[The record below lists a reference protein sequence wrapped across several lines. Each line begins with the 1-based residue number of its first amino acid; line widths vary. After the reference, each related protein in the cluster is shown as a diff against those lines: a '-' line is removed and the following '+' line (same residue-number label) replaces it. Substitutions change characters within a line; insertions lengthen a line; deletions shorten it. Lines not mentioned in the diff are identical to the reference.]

1 MKKLL
6 LLFLLV
12 PFIGQAQVTLF
23 EDDFETYTAT
33 DNVGEDTDI
42 PATYMSYDVD
52 GDGYNWGLAHVDNFS
67 QPFSDYYVGNF
78 MISASYITT
87 GAGGNGGQGALSPNN
102 ILVLPMMSIPEYS
115 ADVVLSLLVGS
126 GTDPDYFSEHYS
138 VIVTTSSDQADILAA
153 TPVLETTLAFQGAE
167 FINVPLDGYAGQ
179 DIYVSLRHFDT
190 TDEFLL
196 CVDNLQ
202 VQYTDTSSVED
213 LEAHGFSYYPN
224 PVNDVLNLSANTAI
238 DQVEILNVLGQK
250 IYVDTPNTL
259 QQSVDF
265 SDLQSGIYLV
275 NVAIDGS
282 EGTFKIVKK

>member
-12 PFIGQAQVTLF
+12 PFFVQAQVTLF
-23 EDDFETYTAT
+23 EDDFEAYTAT

-52 GDGYNWGLAHVDNFS
+52 GDGYNWGLAHVDNFT

-78 MISASYITT
+78 ITSASYITN
-87 GAGGNGGQGALSPNN
+87 GAGGNGGQGALSPDN
-102 ILVLPMMSIPEYS
+102 ILVLPMISIPEYS
-115 ADVVLSLLVGS
+115 ADVLLSLLVGS
-126 GTDPDYFSEHYS
+126 GTDIDFFSEHYS

-153 TPVLETTLAFQGAE
+153 TPLLETTLSFQGAE
-167 FINVPLDGYAGQ
+167 FINVPLDGYEGQ
-179 DIYVSLRHFDT
+179 DIYISFRHFNT

-196 CVDNLQ
+196 CIDNLK

-238 DQVEILNVLGQK
+238 DQVEILNLLGQK
-250 IYVDTPNTL
+250 VFVDTPKAL

-275 NVAIDGS
+275 KVAIDGS

>member
-1 MKKLL
+1 MKKILL
-6 LLFLLV
+6 LLLLI
-12 PFIGQAQVTLF
+12 PFMVQAQITLF
-23 EDDFETYTAT
+23 EDDFESYTAT
-33 DNVGEDTDI
+33 DNVGEDIDI

-52 GDGYNWGLAHVDNFS
+52 GDGFNWGLAHVDNFT

-115 ADVVLSLLVGS
+115 ADLSLTMLVGS

-138 VIVTTSSDQADILAA
+138 VIVTTTSDQADILAA

-167 FINVPLDGYAGQ
+167 FINVPLDGFAGQ
-179 DIYVSLRHFDT
+179 DIYISFRHFNT
-190 TDEFLL
+190 TDEFILGI
-196 CVDNLQ
+196 DNIELKF
-202 VQYTDTSSVED
+202 TDTSSVED
-213 LEAHGFSYYPN
+213 LEALGFSYYPN
-224 PVNDVLNLSANTAI
+224 PVNDVLNLKANSTI
-238 DQVEILNVLGQK
+238 DQVEILNLLGQK
-250 IYVDTPNTL
+250 VFVDTPNSL
-259 QQSVDF
+259 QKSVDF

-275 NVAIDGS
+275 KVAIDGS

>member
-12 PFIGQAQVTLF
+12 PFFVQAQVTLF
-23 EDDFETYTAT
+23 EDDFEAYTAT

-52 GDGYNWGLAHVDNFS
+52 GDGYNWGLAHVDNFT

-78 MISASYITT
+78 ITSASYITN
-87 GAGGNGGQGALSPNN
+87 GAGGNGGQGALSPDN
-102 ILVLPMMSIPEYS
+102 ILVLPMISIPEYS
-115 ADVVLSLLVGS
+115 ADVLLSLLVGS
-126 GTDPDYFSEHYS
+126 GTDPDFFSEHYS

-153 TPVLETTLAFQGAE
+153 TPLLETTLSFQGAE
-167 FINVPLDGYAGQ
+167 FINVPLDGYEGQ
-179 DIYVSLRHFDT
+179 DIYISFRHFNT

-196 CVDNLQ
+196 CIDNLK

-238 DQVEILNVLGQK
+238 DQVEILNLLGQK
-250 IYVDTPNTL
+250 VFVDTPKAL

-275 NVAIDGS
+275 KVAIDGS